1 MQSEQR
7 QHRMQ
12 KERLHDEFTSI
23 LNLFQ
28 AAQRSAAQKE
38 KEQMNKDKL
47 SAFGDPFA
55 GKLVFI

>member
-1 MQSEQR
+1 
-7 QHRMQ
+7 MQ

-38 KEQMNKDKL
+38 KEQMNKAKMQV
-47 SAFGDPFA
+47 FGDPFA
-55 GKLVFI
+55 GK